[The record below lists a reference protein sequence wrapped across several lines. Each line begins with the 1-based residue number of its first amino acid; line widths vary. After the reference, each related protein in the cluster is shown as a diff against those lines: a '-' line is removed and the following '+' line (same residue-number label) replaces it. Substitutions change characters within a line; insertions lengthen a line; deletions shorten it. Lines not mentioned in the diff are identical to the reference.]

1 MTRTNI
7 LIVTSDTTDGKKG
20 VLSMKYEIKIIRSKY
35 SAWNTDP
42 AMGADTVEQLEEI
55 LKAIKA
61 GGNYGACISFA
72 DGGDEDDF

>member
-7 LIVTSDTTDGKKG
+7 GIVTSDTTDGKKG

-72 DGGDEDDF
+72 DGGDDDDF

>member
-1 MTRTNI
+1 MR
-7 LIVTSDTTDGKKG
+7 KG
-20 VLSMKYEIKIIRSKY
+20 FSMKYEIKIIRSKY

-72 DGGDEDDF
+72 DGGDDDDF